1 MNVGL
6 RPRLFLRSLLLQAG
20 FGDERRQG
28 LGFSWIIDPALRAA
42 YRSDAAGLRAAR
54 LRHLEAFNTQPCAA
68 GLIVGACAAL
78 EGRAAAGDA
87 GAEERARAF
96 KNSIGA
102 ALAGS
107 ADALFWGALRPLAA
121 ATAVFVGIVLYRAR
135 AASPLLIAAAAG
147 LLVFNAPALT
157 ARWLGVARGLAA
169 GDAAALEACSLP
181 AQAWIR
187 AARATALALALAA
200 GAAALALPEV
210 RAHAALAA
218 AALAFG
224 AAFSRAAGGPLKL
237 VAAAGLLGTAA
248 SLVLGWAL

>member
-1 MNVGL
+1 MSENF
-6 RPRLFLRSLLLQAG
+6 RLFLRSLLLQAG

-28 LGFSWIIDPALRAA
+28 LGFSWTIDPALRAA
-42 YRSDAAGLRAAR
+42 YRENADGLRAAR

-87 GAEERARAF
+87 GAGERARAF

-121 ATAVFVGIVLYRAR
+121 AAAALIGVVLYREN
-135 AASPLLIAAAAG
+135 AASPFLAGAAAG
-147 LLVFNAPALT
+147 LLVFNVPALT

-181 AQAWIR
+181 AQTWISV
-187 AARATALALALAA
+187 ARWTALALTLAA
-200 GAAALALPEV
+200 CAAALELPEL

-237 VAAAGLLGTAA
+237 VAAAGVLGAAA
-248 SLVLGWAL
+248 SIALGWAP